1 MEILQRIFLWV
12 LQTSLT
18 ASIAIL
24 IITLILKLFNNHI
37 GVKFKHALWI
47 IVLIRLIIPVISQNQ
62 INLFSIFTRNEQGTS
77 QNKNTI
83 QKRHSLPLNLSGL
96 NQANLNS
103 TKRQPHY
110 NNNIENKQVM
120 YIKDKW
126 QSIDKNKLVVNIYKA
141 ASCVWLLGLLI
152 IASIFLLVLV
162 KSKRKFKVLKTLD
175 DTEVLTLIKECK
187 KKADINIDIPIYV
200 YDNFKSPCILG
211 VLKPKIYIPQGLIN
225 MDNLKQFSYI
235 ILHELVHYK
244 RKDLF
249 YNSLSIVAVLIHWF
263 NPLVWFAMNKMKLQ
277 RECACDACVLE
288 ILGEKETVDY
298 GMTLINFSRKS
309 LNLARYPQA
318 AIFFETESQI
328 EGRIKMITKF
338 KKGSYKMSASAALCC
353 VLVGGLTLV
362 NGISVKAVGPNAIP
376 AVTSS
381 STMSSAQKIQF
392 LVDSQVKEYDNLA
405 KAQTVAG
412 FKFKVPDYM
421 PAGYKVIN
429 YFQVEKISDKD
440 NFLSISFNDKYNM
453 PNIPI
458 DRISFKVFHTNYAEV
473 LKKVVDLDPQFEKDG
488 GKVETSEQPM
498 KLGEINGTSV
508 TAKFFTPAQKNQG
521 KDTQSVS
528 KYFIWQDEGNWYS
541 LEYSGVY
548 QGIESVNLS
557 QDEIEK
563 IASSIR
569 YPEEVKKLDYNT
581 PGKSSDYEIYDKDD
595 LKAAENALGFKF
607 KFPNSANKD
616 IKISSAF
623 VSKENKYFGIE
634 YCKNNAVVGNLLQT
648 KDYKQYEEAR
658 NTGYVTIAGL
668 GGSLTKNKT
677 QLLNIAGKQV
687 FKYEYELKNGEGN
700 KEKVYIWSENGVC
713 YKFDSSSSNKN
724 GLSENELN
732 ELINL
737 VVGSSTFEQSGN

>member
-1 MEILQRIFLWV
+1 
-12 LQTSLT
+12 
-18 ASIAIL
+18 
-24 IITLILKLFNNHI
+24 
-37 GVKFKHALWI
+37 
-47 IVLIRLIIPVISQNQ
+47 
-62 INLFSIFTRNEQGTS
+62 
-77 QNKNTI
+77 
-83 QKRHSLPLNLSGL
+83 
-96 NQANLNS
+96 
-103 TKRQPHY
+103 
-110 NNNIENKQVM
+110 M

-162 KSKRKFKVLKTLD
+162 KSKKKFKVLKTLD

-249 YNSLSIVAVLIHWF
+249 YNSLSIAAVLIHWF

-338 KKGSYKMSASAALCC
+338 KKGSYKMSALAVLCC
-353 VLVGGLTLV
+353 VLVGGLTLAS
-362 NGISVKAVGPNAIP
+362 GISVKAVGNNGIP
-376 AVTSS
+376 AVTSN

-392 LVDSQVKEYDNLA
+392 LVDSEVKEYDNLA

-458 DRISFKVFHTNYAEV
+458 DRISFKVFHTNYTEV
-473 LKKVVDLDPQFEKDG
+473 LKKVASQILNLKKTAVKSKPQ
-488 GKVETSEQPM
+488 
-498 KLGEINGTSV
+498 N
-508 TAKFFTPAQKNQG
+508 
-521 KDTQSVS
+521 
-528 KYFIWQDEGNWYS
+528 
-541 LEYSGVY
+541 
-548 QGIESVNLS
+548 NL
-557 QDEIEK
+557 
-563 IASSIR
+563 
-569 YPEEVKKLDYNT
+569 
-581 PGKSSDYEIYDKDD
+581 
-595 LKAAENALGFKF
+595 
-607 KFPNSANKD
+607 
-616 IKISSAF
+616 
-623 VSKENKYFGIE
+623 
-634 YCKNNAVVGNLLQT
+634 
-648 KDYKQYEEAR
+648 
-658 NTGYVTIAGL
+658 
-668 GGSLTKNKT
+668 
-677 QLLNIAGKQV
+677 
-687 FKYEYELKNGEGN
+687 
-700 KEKVYIWSENGVC
+700 
-713 YKFDSSSSNKN
+713 
-724 GLSENELN
+724 
-732 ELINL
+732 
-737 VVGSSTFEQSGN
+737 